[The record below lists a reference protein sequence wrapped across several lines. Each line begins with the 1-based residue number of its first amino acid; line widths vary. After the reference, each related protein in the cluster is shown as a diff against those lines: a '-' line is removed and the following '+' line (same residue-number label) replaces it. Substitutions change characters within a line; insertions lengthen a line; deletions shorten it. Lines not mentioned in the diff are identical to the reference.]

1 MMQKGE
7 FVYEGKAKRI
17 YRTETPGVFWME
29 FKDDA
34 TAQNGLKR
42 GTIGD
47 KGVVNTEVT
56 RRVLQHLAK
65 SGVPTH
71 LREQVGERDLL
82 VDGLEMLKLEVVMRN
97 VAAGSLVKRLGI
109 EEGRTFPQGI
119 VELYLKDDDLGDPL
133 INDDHALA
141 MNLATAAEL
150 EQVKDLGRKINSLLK
165 EYFLA
170 ADLILVDFKL
180 EFGRRG
186 GEIVLGDEV
195 TPDTCRLWDRETRK
209 KLDKDRF
216 RQDLGGVEE
225 AYQEVLRRLVATHA

>member
-1 MMQKGE
+1 MSRGE

-17 YRTETPGVFWME
+17 YRTDEAGVFWME

-34 TAQNGLKR
+34 TAMNGLKR

-47 KGVVNTEVT
+47 KGVVNAEVT
-56 RRVLQHLAK
+56 RRVFQHLEAN
-65 SGVPTH
+65 GVPTH
-71 LREQVGERDLL
+71 LRGQVGERDLL

-97 VAAGSLVKRLGI
+97 IAAGSLVKRLGL
-109 EEGRTFPQGI
+109 EEGRAFAEPI
-119 VELYLKDDDLGDPL
+119 CELYLKDDDLGDPL

-141 MNLATAAEL
+141 LGLASQAEID
-150 EQVKDLGRKINSLLK
+150 QVKALGRRVNALLQG
-165 EYFLA
+165 YFA
-170 ADLILVDFKL
+170 AGDLVLVDFKL
-180 EFGRRG
+180 EFGRRA

-195 TPDTCRLWDRETRK
+195 TPDTCRLWDRETRR

-225 AYQEVLRRLVATHA
+225 AYQEVLRRLVAAHA

>member
-17 YRTETPGVFWME
+17 YRTEEPGVFWME

-34 TAQNGLKR
+34 TALNGLKR

-47 KGVVNTEVT
+47 KGIVNAEVT
-56 RRVLQHLAK
+56 RRVLQHLEAH
-65 SGVPTH
+65 GVPTH
-71 LREQVGERDLL
+71 LRGQVGERDLV

-97 VAAGSLVKRLGI
+97 VAAGSLVKRVGI
-109 EEGRTFPQGI
+109 EEGRTFPEPI
-119 VELYLKDDDLGDPL
+119 VELYLKDDALGDPL
-133 INDDHALA
+133 INDDHALVLG
-141 MNLATAAEL
+141 LASAAEL
-150 EQVKDLGRKINSLLK
+150 AQLKALGRRVDALLQD
-165 EYFLA
+165 YFLA
-170 ADLILVDFKL
+170 AGLILVDFKL

-186 GEIVLGDEV
+186 DEIVLGDEV
-195 TPDTCRLWDRETRK
+195 TPDTCRLWDHETRQ

-225 AYQEVLRRLVATHA
+225 AYQEVLRRLVAAHA

>member
-1 MMQKGE
+1 MTKGE

-17 YRTETPGVFWME
+17 YRTDEAGVFWME

-47 KGVVNTEVT
+47 KGVVNAEVT
-56 RRVLQHLAK
+56 RRVFQHLE
-65 SGVPTH
+65 SQGVPTH
-71 LREQVGERDLL
+71 LRGHVGERVLL

-109 EEGRTFPQGI
+109 EEGRTFPQAI
-119 VELYLKDDDLGDPL
+119 VELYLKDDELGDPL

-141 MNLATAAEL
+141 LGLATPEEIA
-150 EQVKDLGRKINSLLK
+150 QVKSLGRRVNALLQS
-165 EYFLA
+165 YFAA

-186 GEIVLGDEV
+186 GQIVLGDEV
-195 TPDTCRLWDRETRK
+195 TPDTCRLWDRETRR

-225 AYQEVLRRLVATHA
+225 AYQEVLRRLVAAHA

>member
-1 MMQKGE
+1 MMKGE

-17 YRTETPGVFWME
+17 YRTDEAGVFWME

-47 KGVVNTEVT
+47 KGVVNAEVT
-56 RRVLQHLAK
+56 RRVFQHLE
-65 SGVPTH
+65 SQGVPTH
-71 LREQVGERDLL
+71 LRGQVGERVLL

-109 EEGRTFPQGI
+109 EEGRTFPQAI
-119 VELYLKDDDLGDPL
+119 VEIYLKDDELGDPL

-141 MNLATAAEL
+141 LGLATPEEIA
-150 EQVKDLGRKINSLLK
+150 QVKSLGRRVNELLQS
-165 EYFLA
+165 YFA
-170 ADLILVDFKL
+170 AGDLILVDFKL

-186 GEIVLGDEV
+186 GQIVLGDEV
-195 TPDTCRLWDRETRK
+195 TPDTCRLWDRETRQ

-225 AYQEVLRRLVATHA
+225 AYQEVLRRLVAAHA

>member
-1 MMQKGE
+1 VTKGE

-47 KGVVNTEVT
+47 KGIVNAEVT
-56 RRVLQHLAK
+56 RRVFQHLAAQ
-65 SGVPTH
+65 GVQTH
-71 LREQVGERDLL
+71 LRGQAGERDLL

-109 EEGRTFPQGI
+109 EEGRTFPQPI
-119 VELYLKDDDLGDPL
+119 VEFYLKDDDLGDPL

-141 MNLATAAEL
+141 LGLATQDEL
-150 EQVKDLGRKINSLLK
+150 EQLKALGRTVNALLQD
-165 EYFLA
+165 YFAA

-195 TPDTCRLWDRETRK
+195 TPDTCRLWDRETRA

-225 AYQEVLRRLVATHA
+225 AYQEVLRRLVAAHA